1 MTPVI
6 AATAVAGA
14 VVAITALATHAP
26 ASPPNRIV
34 GAIADYYA
42 APTHA
47 IANLHRHDVCNLAAG
62 RTDLAPAVI
71 TFTKEHCP

>member
-14 VVAITALATHAP
+14 VVAITALAQ
-26 ASPPNRIV
+26 PPKHKPDRIATAV
-34 GAIADYYA
+34 ADYYA
-42 APTHA
+42 APTPG

-62 RTDLAPAVI
+62 RTDLAPAVA